1 MITTNTVRRLLAPLI
16 PVLLALVWASTAGAG
31 SAAAQTVPAPSNP
44 SGFVRVGHLAPDVG
58 PVDVY
63 LMSASGGP
71 QKVLKTSPYGA
82 FTPYQTLT
90 PGFYTVAM
98 RPAGA
103 QASTEPMLSAPVTVD
118 QGKAYTLLATG
129 TAGALKTSLINDDLT
144 KPPTDT
150 SRVRLVQGSTAAP
163 TLTVA
168 AVGGPTLSRDLA
180 YGQATGYAN
189 VPQGRWTLKVVKADG
204 SDAILTAPVVDLP
217 AGSVNSLLVTNAPGG
232 GFAITPVVD
241 STGIDPAMAPT
252 GGIQTGL
259 GGTATD
265 IVNASGS
272 DVAGEV
278 GAVAVGA
285 LMLGVAAA
293 SRRRKRGVRVDQ

>member
-71 QKVLKTSPYGA
+71 QTVLETSPYGA

-118 QGKAYTLLATG
+118 QGKAYTVLATG
-129 TAGALKTSLINDDLT
+129 TRALKTSVINDDLT
-144 KPPTDT
+144 NRPPTPP
-150 SRVRLVQGSTAAP
+150 GF
-163 TLTVA
+163 
-168 AVGGPTLSRDLA
+168 GWCRDRR
-180 YGQATGYAN
+180 Q
-189 VPQGRWTLKVVKADG
+189 
-204 SDAILTAPVVDLP
+204 
-217 AGSVNSLLVTNAPGG
+217 
-232 GFAITPVVD
+232 
-241 STGIDPAMAPT
+241 
-252 GGIQTGL
+252 
-259 GGTATD
+259 
-265 IVNASGS
+265 
-272 DVAGEV
+272 
-278 GAVAVGA
+278 
-285 LMLGVAAA
+285 
-293 SRRRKRGVRVDQ
+293 RRRSPSRPSAAQR